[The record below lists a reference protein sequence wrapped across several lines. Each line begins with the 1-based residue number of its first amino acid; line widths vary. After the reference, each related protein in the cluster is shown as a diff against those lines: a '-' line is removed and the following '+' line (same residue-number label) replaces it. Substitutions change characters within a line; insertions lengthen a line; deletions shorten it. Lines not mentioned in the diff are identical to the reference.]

1 MGAFLVI
8 IVAVLIALWASLA
21 PTANDTSQTA
31 FSLNRPAVQAVAANM
46 IEFHRAAV
54 AFVSQASNRNPAST
68 SWSWTFSNQI
78 NVRCSAGYTGG
89 LYPAGSS
96 GGSCS
101 APITEFTPPAFL
113 SNIYNWNVYYYSN
126 GSGGNDDIVIT
137 YAASSADSIAGY
149 TSTDVST
156 ALSDYNLITESNW
169 YWGVTADPLPAGV
182 PYTLSNG
189 TTTLNL
195 PTGFTALGVAAIATI
210 IP

>member
-8 IVAVLIALWASLA
+8 IIGVLLALWASLA
-21 PTANDTSQTA
+21 PNTAEDGRTA
-31 FSLNRPAVQAVAANM
+31 FTYNRPSVQSVVGNMVA
-46 IEFHRAAV
+46 FHRAAID
-54 AFVSQASNRNPAST
+54 FVSQTSNRNPVST
-68 SWSWTFSNQI
+68 TWTWTFSSQV
-78 NVRCSAGYTGG
+78 NVRCPTYTGG
-89 LYPAGSS
+89 LYPTNSV

-101 APITEFTPPAFL
+101 APISEFVPPTYV

-126 GSGGNDDIVIT
+126 GAGGSDDILVT
-137 YAASSADSIAGY
+137 YVASSSDSVAGY
-149 TSTDVST
+149 TSDDVST
-156 ALSDYNLITESNW
+156 ALADYGLASETNW
-169 YWGVTADPLPAGV
+169 YWGVTTDPAPVGV